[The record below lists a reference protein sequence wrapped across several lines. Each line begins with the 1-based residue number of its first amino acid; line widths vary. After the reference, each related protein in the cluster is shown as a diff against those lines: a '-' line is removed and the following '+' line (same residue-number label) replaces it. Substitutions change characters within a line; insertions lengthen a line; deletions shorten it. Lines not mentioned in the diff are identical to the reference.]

1 MILGSSPFFMS
12 FFHYILIDFLFLPF
26 IVILPVLLAT
36 AFFTLAERKLMASI
50 QRRSGPGIVGF
61 WGVLQPIADGLKL
74 LTKEGLIP
82 STSLKIFWHL
92 SPFASLLC
100 CFMGWFVINF
110 NLTSLGSTLNYGVIF
125 IFLWASLNVYW
136 IFLAGWFTRSHYSV
150 LGSLRGISQLI
161 SYELLLGLLIQPI
174 CFLSGSLN
182 IDYIIQAQFLSSWFC
197 FFLLPCACFY
207 FICLLAETNRIPFDL
222 LEAEAELVG
231 GYYTEFGSFWF
242 ASFFLS
248 EYGNMLLGCSLY
260 VSLFFG
266 GGYVY
271 SINLNQNNIFF
282 DIFYDGVF
290 VLKILFF
297 IFLLIYLRANLPRYR
312 FDHIMLIGW
321 KVILPILLC
330 LVYTLLGFLLL
341 FESYNIIQMPM
352 LNSKYLY
359 IFTNSSVF

>member
-1 MILGSSPFFMS
+1 MVLFI
-12 FFHYILIDFLFLPF
+12 YIWIDFLFLPF
-26 IVILPVLLAT
+26 IVILPVLIAT

-50 QRRSGPGIVGF
+50 QRRSGPGIIGF

-74 LTKEGLIP
+74 LTKESIMP
-82 STSLKIFWHL
+82 ATSFKVFWHI

-100 CFMGWFVINF
+100 CFMGWFIINS
-110 NLTSLGSTLNYGVIF
+110 NLNNLGSTLNYGIIYV
-125 IFLWASLNVYW
+125 FLWASLNVYW

-150 LGSLRGISQLI
+150 LGALRGISQLI

-174 CFLSGSLN
+174 CFLAGSLN
-182 IDYIIQAQFLSSWFC
+182 IDYIVQAQYLSNWFM
-197 FFLLPCACFY
+197 FFLFPCSIFY

-260 VSLFFG
+260 VSFFLG
-266 GGYVY
+266 GGFFF
-271 SINLNQNNIFF
+271 NLNMNQFNFFF
-282 DIFYDGVF
+282 DILYDGIF
-290 VLKILFF
+290 FLKTLCL

-312 FDHIMLIGW
+312 FDQIMLIGW
-321 KVILPILLC
+321 KILLPLTLS
-330 LVYTLLGFLLL
+330 LVYMLIGILL
-341 FESYNIIQMPM
+341 FFECFNIIQVPC
-352 LNSKYLY
+352 LNQKSMYLL
-359 IFTNSSVF
+359 INSSIF